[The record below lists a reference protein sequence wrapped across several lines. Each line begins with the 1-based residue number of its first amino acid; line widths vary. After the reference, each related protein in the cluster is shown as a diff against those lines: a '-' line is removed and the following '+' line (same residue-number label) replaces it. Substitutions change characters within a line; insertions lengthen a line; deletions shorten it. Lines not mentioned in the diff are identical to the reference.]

1 MKRIEIEV
9 DDVNVELVT
18 ARGMTTGNMI
28 LTFRADEDDLFD
40 EIEDKVDIDKIRDK
54 FFTDYRLTE
63 ADKEELLEMI
73 GERFVKEYFDFD
85 EGE

>member
-1 MKRIEIEV
+1 MKRIKIEV

-18 ARGMTTGNMI
+18 SRGMTTGIMI

-40 EIEDKVDIDKIRDK
+40 EIEDRIDIDKIRDK

-73 GERFVKEYFDFD
+73 GERFVKEYFDLD

>member
-40 EIEDKVDIDKIRDK
+40 EIEDRIDIDKIRDK

-73 GERFVKEYFDFD
+73 GERFVKEYFDLD